1 MNGHDKIRRDK
12 DGLPSKDNVA
22 SSYFPTRQDVIDMTA
37 RVQKD
42 WTFAWTEQSKPRRE
56 FNDRSLITDI
66 DVSQMAFNSYVPPK
80 SQDPDESWRAQ
91 TVRPIT
97 RNKLISIAAH
107 VTASILYPAV
117 SAQDQND
124 DEDRAA
130 AEVMADLIEWNIEN
144 SDYKRQF
151 INAVISAL
159 VSPAVIVKAEFAEVM
174 RTVKELKADGTWT
187 RKEVIDEIL
196 SGFQAAVVPCRELLI
211 ANYFEPNIQK
221 QRFLIRTQYVDYDE
235 AFQIWGKREN
245 FKHVRPGVY
254 ATFDP
259 MTRAFYDIKDDEL
272 KGYMVNV
279 CTYYSRFDDLEV
291 VFVNGIIMDEP
302 DQPNRRMDKMY
313 PFAKSGYEPINDG
326 LFFYFKS
333 AANKL
338 GSDQDI
344 VDTLYNM
351 ILDGSFLALM
361 PPAALYGTE
370 EMSSSVWI
378 PGAVTSFKDPNSRF
392 EAIGPRSDL
401 RAGMEAISM
410 VESSMSESSQ
420 DSLRAGNSGGG
431 GERTAREVVLLEKN
445 ASIQLGLFGKMV
457 GFLVD
462 DIGNLMVG
470 DILQHMTVAQVSE
483 ISGEMSYKSFLI
495 PDKIIGGKKV
505 TKKIEFMSP
514 SAMPD
519 TSTEE
524 ARMDASYDLLDK
536 EGGPD
541 AEKKIYQA
549 DPELFRTRKYRCR
562 VDAEELTPKSK
573 ALEKALNLEA
583 YDRMIQN
590 PMANQEAVY
599 RDFLVGVYKPGEVD
613 KYVAAQQP
621 APQNPAG
628 GMPQGGLQ
636 QKGVSTSM
644 LSQITGSN
652 SLGVAASSE

>member
-1 MNGHDKIRRDK
+1 MNGQDKIRRDE
-12 DGLPSKDNVA
+12 DGMPANDSVA
-22 SSYFPTRQDVIDMTA
+22 SSYFPTRDDVIDMTA

-42 WTFAWTEQSKPRRE
+42 WTFAWTEQSRGRRE
-56 FNDRSLITDI
+56 FNDRSLLTEI

-80 SQDPDESWRAQ
+80 SQDPDESWRAH
-91 TVRPIT
+91 TVRPVT

-117 SAQDQND
+117 SAQDPND

-151 INAVISAL
+151 INAVVSAL

-196 SGFQAAVVPCRELLI
+196 SGFQASVVPCRELLI

-235 AFQIWGKREN
+235 AFQIYGKREN
-245 FKHVRPGVY
+245 FRHVRPGVY

-259 MTRAFYDIKDDEL
+259 MTRSFYDIKDEEL
-272 KGYMVNV
+272 KGYLVNV

-291 VFVNGIIMDEP
+291 TFVNGIIMDEP

-326 LFFYFKS
+326 LFFYYKS

-361 PPAALYGTE
+361 PPAALYGSE

-410 VESSMSESSQ
+410 VEASMSESSQ

-445 ASIQLGLFGKMV
+445 ASIQIGLFGKMV

-495 PDKIIGGKKV
+495 PDKVIDGKSV
-505 TKKIEFMSP
+505 TKKIEFMNPAS
-514 SAMPD
+514 MPD
-519 TSTEE
+519 MSTEE
-524 ARMDASYDLLDK
+524 SRMDASYDLLDK

-541 AEKKIYQA
+541 SQKKIYQA
-549 DPELFRTRKYRCR
+549 DPEIFRTRKYRCR
-562 VDAEELTPKSK
+562 VDVDELTPKSK

-599 RDFLVGVYKPGEVD
+599 RDFLVGLYKPGDVD
-613 KYVAAQQP
+613 KYVASQQP

-628 GMPQGGLQ
+628 GMPQGGIQ

-652 SLGVAASSE
+652 SLGVAASTE